1 MTEVITKE
9 MEEIRHMIVET
20 VARRNALK
28 LEMQEWYD
36 RFPGERFGK
45 LKDLIATDGVLSQLD
60 THYKQ
65 LWDFHNSRD
74 ISA

>member
-9 MEEIRHMIVET
+9 MEEIRHMIAET

-36 RFPGERFGK
+36 RFPGERFAK
-45 LKDLIATDGVLSQLD
+45 LKDLITTDGVLSQLD

-65 LWDFHNSRD
+65 LWDFHNSTSK
-74 ISA
+74 SA